1 MIVKYLK
8 GGSWVYIDGV
18 QCVENSAILPLE
30 LAEQFDNEV
39 KEGKRIDLT
48 SHTESMDS
56 YAYEKLK
63 NEEIERKAFT
73 IAREK
78 CECDEVEAE
87 NNISADLVKKDFVTC
102 VVLIHMNKHDSAE
115 PVTLMLAT
123 NQNVYL
129 MNDKGQTIE
138 RLV

>member
-18 QCVENSAILPLE
+18 QRVENSAILPLE
-30 LAEQFDNEV
+30 LAERFDKEV
-39 KEGKRIDLT
+39 KEGKRIDPV
-48 SHTESMDS
+48 SYTESMDT
-56 YAYEKLK
+56 YTYEKLK
-63 NEEIERKAFT
+63 DEEIERKAFT
-73 IAREK
+73 IAREE

-87 NNISADLVKKDFVTC
+87 NNISADLVRKDFMTC
-102 VVLIHMNKHDSAE
+102 VVVIHMHKHNPAE
-115 PVTLMLAT
+115 LTALMLAT